1 MTRLESL
8 FHHCANLLVGGTGLV
23 YAWMLYFAT
32 PSGEFSILNHPW
44 QGDFH
49 DLHLLTAPIL
59 VISVGMVWK
68 GHAGTR
74 LRNCNPNR
82 RGSGVGLL
90 LSFLPMMFS
99 GYLLQVTVEES
110 WRSIWLWVHLITS
123 GLWLAAYAIH
133 WILKYFGRSS
143 EATPPSALDR

>member
-1 MTRLESL
+1 MTRLEAL
-8 FHHCANLLVGGTGLV
+8 FHHCANLLVGVTGLI

-32 PSGEFSILNHPW
+32 PADEFSIWNHPW
-44 QGDFH
+44 QGNFH
-49 DLHLLTAPIL
+49 DLHLLTAPLL

-74 LRNCNPNR
+74 LRNGSPNR
-82 RGSGVGLL
+82 RGSGISLL

-99 GYLLQVTVEES
+99 GYFLQVTVEES
-110 WRSIWLWVHLITS
+110 WRSIWLWVHLSTS

-133 WILKYFGRSS
+133 WIVRYFSNAK
-143 EATPPSALDR
+143 ETTPPLTLGR